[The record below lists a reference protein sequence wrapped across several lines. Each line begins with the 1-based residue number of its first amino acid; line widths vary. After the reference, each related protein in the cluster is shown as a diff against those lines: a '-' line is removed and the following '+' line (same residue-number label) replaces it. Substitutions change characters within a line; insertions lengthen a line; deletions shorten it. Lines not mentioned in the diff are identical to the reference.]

1 MFVVADAAPGSYN
14 VGVHEVE
21 ACITERTRAIVVAHI
36 AGEPADVAGISALAT
51 RHGIPL
57 VEDCAQA
64 HAARLHGRPLG
75 TYGQIAA
82 FSTMFDKHHH
92 TGGQGGVV
100 YTADR
105 ALHENA
111 RRHADRG
118 KPFGLA
124 PGSTSVVAA
133 LNLNMD
139 ELHAAIGRVQLDR
152 LHDNVDRRRR
162 VAGALAAQVA
172 SVTSDAVIVPPQIA
186 GAEPSFWYLR
196 LRIDIARLSCS
207 KPEFAAALAAKG
219 IPLRGEAVLPHSHSW
234 FAHDGTADTNPSLST
249 DACSPA
255 QRIAGV
261 HARTRLAPPRPTW
274 ASRST
279 SAGASV
285 RSPTPATRSPTS
297 PRHMGSDAMRIAFVL
312 NGLRTDGG
320 VQTSTAVMAERV
332 AAPRGRRADG
342 LAARTG
348 PLTQRCRC
356 PEFTDRHAVKT
367 RAKVALVRQSLRDW
381 RPDIAHSQ
389 LWSAGL
395 AGRIA
400 AMIDGI
406 PSAFTE
412 VTALYPELSWRRLQV
427 DRLLHDEQTCT
438 SP

>member
-1 MFVVADAAPGSYN
+1 MIGGALGTLAVHGGQPVRSTPFPARGVVTEAEKVAVNRLLDHAITTGEPIRYGGVEEAAYCAAFAANLGGGYADGVSSGTAAVFIALRALELEPRGEVVVSPITDPGGIMPVVLCDCVPVVADAAPGSYN

-207 KPEFAAALAAKG
+207 KPEFAAALAAEG

-249 DACSPA
+249 DA
-255 QRIAGV
+255 
-261 HARTRLAPPRPTW
+261 L
-274 ASRST
+274 
-279 SAGASV
+279 AGAANRRRPCPNAV
-285 RSPTPATRSPTS
+285 GAAATHVGVAIHERWGEREVADTL
-297 PRHMGSDAMRIAFVL
+297 DAL
-312 NGLRTDGG
+312 
-320 VQTSTAVMAERV
+320 
-332 AAPRGRRADG
+332 
-342 LAARTG
+342 
-348 PLTQRCRC
+348 
-356 PEFTDRHAVKT
+356 
-367 RAKVALVRQSLRDW
+367 AKVA
-381 RPDIAHSQ
+381 
-389 LWSAGL
+389 
-395 AGRIA
+395 A
-400 AMIDGI
+400 AYGI
-406 PSAFTE
+406 
-412 VTALYPELSWRRLQV
+412 
-427 DRLLHDEQTCT
+427 
-438 SP
+438 